1 MAKRTGNPAKFDRC
15 VKAVKKRGGA
25 ANAYAV
31 CTAAGTR
38 KNPLPPVWEIE
49 DLQDGNWQFIASVRA
64 GSAKEAVSVYRRDHA
79 GWTKGRKLRARR
91 RNSNPAAESIEA
103 YRDFHGQDPK
113 EMVSVTTKVHFHKH
127 LAAAGELKFLIVDTL
142 DGKYR
147 VTIRFKKDVLLAFNE
162 KRNQLFVEG
171 GDQSV
176 NLKDFGI
183 DPEDAHEL
191 ETLGKATRIG
201 YFTEKV
207 HLAKEDGGVA
217 IYDHKFRMTNENGK
231 HVTVR
236 VAKYPDVIYR
246 VLDEHLEFSG
256 GSYKILSEG
265 IDQ

>member
-1 MAKRTGNPAKFDRC
+1 MAKRKPNSNAGRASHKGRVP
-15 VKAVKKRGGA
+15 VKRTRKRG
-25 ANAYAV
+25 
-31 CTAAGTR
+31 
-38 KNPLPPVWEIE
+38 
-49 DLQDGNWQFIASVRA
+49 
-64 GSAKEAVSVYRRDHA
+64 
-79 GWTKGRKLRARR
+79 
-91 RNSNPAAESIEA
+91 NPAAESIEA

-127 LAAAGELKFLIVDTL
+127 LAGAGELRFLVVDTL

-147 VTIRFKKDVLLAFNE
+147 VTIKFKKDVLLAFNE

-183 DPEDAHEL
+183 DPENAHEL
-191 ETLGKATRIG
+191 ESLGKATRIG

-217 IYDHKFRMTNENGK
+217 IYDHKFRMTNENGR